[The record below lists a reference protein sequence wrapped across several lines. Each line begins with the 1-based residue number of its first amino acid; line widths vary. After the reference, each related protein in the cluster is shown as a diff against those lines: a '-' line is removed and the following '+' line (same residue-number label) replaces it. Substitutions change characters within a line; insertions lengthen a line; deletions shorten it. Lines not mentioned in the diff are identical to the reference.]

1 MTQEQ
6 FNKFQEYVGKARRSY
21 VAPFINDA
29 AYFEDEKE
37 KNGVK
42 KIIGFNVY
50 YSQLKDGSKKYIL
63 SRMYEL
69 GYQEGLE
76 KFYEKFNELKPQ
88 KEQVD
93 YVEQI
98 QREIFN
104 ELIKYQK

>member
-1 MTQEQ
+1 
-6 FNKFQEYVGKARRSY
+6 
-21 VAPFINDA
+21 
-29 AYFEDEKE
+29 
-37 KNGVK
+37 
-42 KIIGFNVY
+42 
-50 YSQLKDGSKKYIL
+50 
-63 SRMYEL
+63 MYEL